1 MADVFDLYAKIRI
14 DLTAYQNDL
23 KRSISMAQGA
33 ADNISRS
40 FQTAQKSAMGYGDS
54 LGRTANETQETAG
67 ETKKY
72 NKELDSNKSK
82 SNLAATAAHKF
93 ADAVSTVASKAASA
107 TMTLA
112 KWAAEGIGV
121 ASAALTKLTKDSL
134 NAVGEFEQL
143 EGGAQ
148 KIFDEMDF
156 SKIAEDARNA
166 YKDLNMSASEYLE
179 SINLAGA
186 TFAQTMGDEK
196 GYDTARKGMLAIA
209 DFASGTGK
217 NLNELNQKFQMITRS
232 ASVYQSIADQ
242 FAGILPQT
250 SNDFLEQAQAAGLLS
265 STYQSLTEVPVA
277 EYQQA
282 VTDMIV
288 KGVDK
293 LGLSNNTLRESTETL
308 TGSFTMAKAAWKNFI
323 VGMGDTKTF
332 TDALSSAIGNTKEKL
347 NEIIPRLSTG
357 IVEIINQLA
366 PELPGIIESTLPTI
380 ITGASL
386 LITSIAENLPHLIE
400 TVLPS
405 LTKGVTSVVSAVI
418 KNFPQIL
425 QSVGSVIPIII
436 EELKSHSGELFA
448 AAGQIFGFL
457 SDGLVD
463 NAENIGGKAVD
474 IILKIGKA
482 LTSDNVLGNLLS
494 TSVDII
500 SGLLKGMTSAESMA
514 KILLEA
520 PTILSNI
527 IKAIGGS
534 TADMLDAALEVI
546 GNLFSYMTS
555 DEGKLQIKA
564 GAEQVMIAIGQS
576 LEQVVDVLKK
586 HVLNLMTWLGNKMV
600 ELFDGD
606 MTASELL
613 SKLGEGLLNMN
624 PIIRVVN
631 WFDEKEREAAE
642 NEAWSTDPAAVGMSK
657 EEYLEK
663 IFYPRAQAEFEKN
676 GGIEGN
682 LGSGLDLIGNK
693 RLMNQK
699 DPIYNIRKAGEQ
711 LDAQGHVDDRIY
723 GYSQS
728 VYGIGG
734 SYDQA
739 AAAADYVKQTGAK
752 GVPIFGNGGI
762 VTKPTFAL
770 IGEDGAE
777 AVVPLEKDSE
787 VGRKFGGSTYNVT
800 VNMTVNASALS
811 DIENAGDEM
820 IRIIDTRLRQYQVQ
834 QVRGQGGTAW

>member
-250 SNDFLEQAQAAGLLS
+250 SSGFLEQAQAAGLLS

-308 TGSFTMAKAAWKNFI
+308 TGSFAMAKAAWKNFI

-386 LITSIAENLPHLIE
+386 LITSIADNLPHLIE

-463 NAENIGGKAVD
+463 NSENIGGKAVD

-482 LTSDNVLGNLLS
+482 LTSDNVLGNLVN
-494 TSVDII
+494 TSVKII
-500 SGLLKGMTSAESMA
+500 SGLLDGMTSDESLA
-514 KILLEA
+514 KILEDA

-527 IKAIGGS
+527 VGAIGNA
-534 TADMLDAALEVI
+534 TAGLLDAALKII
-546 GNLFSYMTS
+546 GKLFNYFTS
-555 DEGKLQIKA
+555 AEGKEKMKEGSERVL
-564 GAEQVMIAIGQS
+564 IAIGQA
-576 LEQVVDVLKK
+576 LEKVVNVMTDSIQR
-586 HVLNLMTWLGNKMV
+586 LMAWMGNKMA

-606 MTASELL
+606 MTATEMLA
-613 SKLGEGLLNMN
+613 KLGEGLLNLI
-624 PIIRVVN
+624 PGVRVVR
-631 WFDEKEREAAE
+631 W
-642 NEAWSTDPAAVGMSK
+642 K
-657 EEYLEK
+657 EEQDRENAETEAYLAANTTLNKQDWLEQVY
-663 IFYPRAQAEFEKN
+663 YPRLQGLIDNRGGFEQ
-676 GGIEGN
+676 IVRDSN
-682 LGSGLDLIGNK
+682 LK
-693 RLMNQK
+693 VQ
-699 DPIYNIRKAGEQ
+699 
-711 LDAQGHVDDRIY
+711 DDSIY
-723 GYSQS
+723 GYAYNQF
-728 VYGIGG
+728 GLGG